1 MTDSNSEKI
10 THNEDAGRFEIE
22 VEGHRGVL
30 EYTLEGDI
38 ASMNHVGVPKAIGG
52 RGIAGDLT
60 RHALDW
66 AESNGYRVRDRCPYV
81 ARSEER
87 RVGKECRCGGAGD
100 GEIDSAERTTVV

>member
-66 AESNGYRVRDRCPYV
+66 AESNGCQVRDRCPYV
-81 ARSEER
+81 AAWIKRHQIGRASCREREEG
-87 RVGKECRCGGAGD
+87 VT
-100 GEIDSAERTTVV
+100 SS